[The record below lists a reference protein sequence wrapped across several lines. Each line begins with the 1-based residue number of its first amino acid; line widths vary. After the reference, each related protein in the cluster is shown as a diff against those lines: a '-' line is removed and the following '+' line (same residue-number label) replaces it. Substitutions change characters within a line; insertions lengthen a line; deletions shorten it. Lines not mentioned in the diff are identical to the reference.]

1 MNKKSIKMFE
11 PGIRL
16 LFVAFL
22 VLLLP
27 SFYYNKILFGVQ
39 LAVLLVVYGYYARAT
54 RERQRDVSRYIEDL
68 SYDIDSLS
76 QQSVLNFP
84 LPMVLVRSNGEVS
97 WYNQRFSEM
106 LGKESQNYFG
116 SQLTSIFADADLEK
130 MIKRGLE
137 NQYRVTYEDRS
148 FVMNGTPV
156 QADAEGNFTLIAFYL
171 IEETQLVRAR
181 KEVEDHQ
188 SIVGVIMIDNYDEV
202 ILQAS
207 DVEKANIVA
216 NIDKRVDEW
225 AQKYCALVQRF
236 QRDRYILLTEMP
248 YYKKMVKERYS
259 ILDSIKEITV
269 GESHI
274 PVTLSIGIGKDTYS
288 FVQKF
293 EYARAGI
300 EIALGRGGDQVV
312 VKSQELYEYFGGK
325 SKEMEKRTKV
335 KSRVMATALKE
346 LIKGS
351 DNVYIMGHRY
361 ADLDALGAAVGISRI
376 ARNFGKN
383 PKIFIDARTTTT
395 QRVIET
401 LEANYEY
408 EDTFQP
414 VTANLPIVTPKTL
427 LIVVDTHSSR
437 LVEWEALLKA
447 CTKVV
452 VIDHHRRGEYFIDN
466 ATLMFHEPYAS
477 STCEMVTEVAGYLD
491 REGRFNKDEANA
503 LLAGIILDTK
513 GFTLKTGVRTFEAA
527 SALKRQGADTVEA
540 KRFFQNS
547 LDEYKQKVAFISTAE
562 FFDGM
567 AICVSENESGL
578 LTRELFAQSLDD
590 LMSVEGVDAS
600 FGIARFGDQVNVSAR
615 SYGKVNVQLI
625 MERMGGGG
633 HQTMAATQIRDKSIS
648 QVKAMLINAIYYQ
661 ENVDDIRE
669 DADTAQER

>member
-16 LFVAFL
+16 LFVALL

-27 SFYYNKILFGVQ
+27 SFYYNKILFAAQ
-39 LAVLLVVYGYYARAT
+39 LLVLLVVYSYYARAT
-54 RERQRDVSRYIEDL
+54 RERQRDVSKYIEDL

-84 LPMVLVRSNGEVS
+84 LPMVLVRCTGEIS

-116 SQLTSIFADADLEK
+116 SHITNIFADADLEK
-130 MIKRGLE
+130 MLKRGLE
-137 NQYRVTYEDRS
+137 NQYRVTYEDRN

-156 QADAEGNFTLIAFYL
+156 QADEAGNFTLIAFYL
-171 IEETQLVRAR
+171 IEETQLARAR
-181 KEVEDHQ
+181 QEVEDHQ

-202 ILQAS
+202 ILQAN

-216 NIDKRVDEW
+216 NIDKRVGEW

-236 QRDRYILLTEMP
+236 QRDRYILLAELP

-361 ADLDALGAAVGISRI
+361 VDLDALGAAVGISRI

-383 PKIFIDARTTTT
+383 PKVFVDARTTTT
-395 QRVIET
+395 QRVIDT
-401 LEANYEY
+401 LEQNYEY

-437 LVEWEALLKA
+437 IVEWEALLKA

-452 VIDHHRRGEYFIDN
+452 VIDHHRRGEYFIDS

-491 REGRFNKDEANA
+491 REGRFTREEANA

-527 SALKRQGADTVEA
+527 SALKRQGADPVEA

-562 FFDGM
+562 FFEGM

-600 FGIARFGDQVNVSAR
+600 FGIARFGDQVHVSGR
-615 SYGKVNVQLI
+615 SYGKINVQVI

-633 HQTMAATQIRDKSIS
+633 HQTMAATQIRGKSIS

-661 ENVDDIRE
+661 ENIDDIRE
-669 DADTAQER
+669 DVTTEQDR

>member
-16 LFVAFL
+16 LFVALL

-27 SFYYNKILFGVQ
+27 SFYYNKILFAAQ
-39 LAVLLVVYGYYARAT
+39 LLVLLVVYSYYARAT
-54 RERQRDVSRYIEDL
+54 RERQRDVSKYIEDL

-84 LPMVLVRSNGEVS
+84 LPMVLVRCTGEIS

-116 SQLTSIFADADLEK
+116 SHITSIFADADLEK
-130 MIKRGLE
+130 MLKRGLE
-137 NQYRVTYEDRS
+137 NQYRVTYEDRN

-156 QADAEGNFTLIAFYL
+156 QADEAGNFTLIAFYL
-171 IEETQLVRAR
+171 IEETQLTRAR
-181 KEVEDHQ
+181 QEVEDHQ

-202 ILQAS
+202 ILQAN

-216 NIDKRVDEW
+216 NIDKRVGEW

-236 QRDRYILLTEMP
+236 QRDRYILLAELP

-361 ADLDALGAAVGISRI
+361 VDLDALGAAVGISRI

-383 PKIFIDARTTTT
+383 PKVFVDARTTTT
-395 QRVIET
+395 QRVIDT
-401 LEANYEY
+401 LEQNYEY

-437 LVEWEALLKA
+437 IVEWEALLKA

-452 VIDHHRRGEYFIDN
+452 VIDHHRRGEYFIDS

-491 REGRFNKDEANA
+491 REGRFTREEANA

-527 SALKRQGADTVEA
+527 SALKRQGADPVEA
-540 KRFFQNS
+540 KKFFQNS

-562 FFDGM
+562 FFEGM

-600 FGIARFGDQVNVSAR
+600 FGIARFGDQVHVSGR
-615 SYGKVNVQLI
+615 SYGKINVQVI

-633 HQTMAATQIRDKSIS
+633 HQTMAATQIRGKSIS

-661 ENVDDIRE
+661 ENIEDIRE
-669 DADTAQER
+669 DVTTEQDR

>member
-16 LFVAFL
+16 LFVALL

-27 SFYYNKILFGVQ
+27 SFYYNKVLFGIQ
-39 LAVLLVVYGYYARAT
+39 LVVLLVVYGYYARAT
-54 RERQRDVSRYIEDL
+54 RARQRDVSRYIEDL

-84 LPMVLVRSNGEVS
+84 LPMVLVRSTGEIS

-106 LGKESQNYFG
+106 LGQESQNYFG

-130 MIKRGLE
+130 MVKRGLE
-137 NQYRVTYEDRS
+137 NQYRVTYEDRN

-156 QADAEGNFTLIAFYL
+156 QADEEGNFTLIAFYL

-181 KEVEDHQ
+181 QEVEDHQ
-188 SIVGVIMIDNYDEV
+188 CIVGVIMIDNYDEV
-202 ILQAS
+202 ILQAN

-216 NIDKRVDEW
+216 NIDKRVGEW

-236 QRDRYILLTEMP
+236 QRDRYILLAELP

-259 ILDSIKEITV
+259 ILDNIKEITV

-361 ADLDALGAAVGISRI
+361 VDLDALGAAVGISRI
-376 ARNFGKN
+376 ARNYGKN
-383 PKIFIDARTTTT
+383 PKIFVDARTTTT
-395 QRVIET
+395 QRVIDT

-437 LVEWEALLKA
+437 IVEWEALLKA

-491 REGRFNKDEANA
+491 REGRFNQDEANA

-540 KRFFQNS
+540 KKFFQNS

-567 AICVSENESGL
+567 AICVSENEGGL

-600 FGIARFGDQVNVSAR
+600 FGIARFGDQVHVSAR

-633 HQTMAATQIRDKSIS
+633 HQTMAATQIRGKSIS

-661 ENVDDIRE
+661 ENIDDIRE
-669 DADTAQER
+669 DVNTEQER